1 MADGKKSTMAQRIDG
16 LKAEFSKIV
25 WPEPKSIGKQSTA
38 VIVLSV
44 VIALII
50 VVLDM
55 IIQYGVD
62 FLVNL

>member
-1 MADGKKSTMAQRIDG
+1 MADDKKMTMSQRISG
-16 LKAEFSKIV
+16 LKTEFSKIV
-25 WPEPKSIGKQSTA
+25 WPEPQSIGKQSTA

-55 IIQYGVD
+55 VIQYGVD